1 MNNLVIFLIVLVG
14 FGFITILTGVII
26 YITIYIKEL
35 RKMRE
40 EDKFGPR

>member
-1 MNNLVIFLIVLVG
+1 MNNLVIFLIVLIS
-14 FGFITILTGVII
+14 FGFITLLIGAII
-26 YITIYIKEL
+26 YITVYIKEL